1 MHLPVEHPAGHRS
14 PPARCGDREY
24 GWVFVDISRGHR
36 RRWCSSAD
44 LGNRESVR
52 RHAARVAA
60 RRGPAAR

>member
-1 MHLPVEHPAGHRS
+1 M
-14 PPARCGDREY
+14 
-24 GWVFVDISRGHR
+24 SRGHR